1 MYLRAKKRIKDGK
14 EHRYWSIV
22 ESCRNL
28 DGRVVQR
35 QVLYLG
41 EINDSQKAAW
51 CRTIDVLQTDSS
63 AKQMALFP
71 TDRQAPELDCEV
83 VQVNLNELRLHH
95 PRQWGA
101 CWLALKLWEQLEL
114 DRFWQPR
121 LPVSRQGTK
130 WLEVLKTQVCYQLID
145 PGSEWRL
152 HRHWYR
158 QRRAPR
164 ARRRGAAAMNL
175 PYLLVPYELSDEAAA
190 YVSELLN
197 DLAVAFDGQY
207 FAQVRRYYDERRD
220 IERFCH
226 DGQLDL
232 FDYDDVEF

>member
-83 VQVNLNELRLHH
+83 VQVKLNELRLHH

-121 LPVSRQGTK
+121 LPVSRQGH
-130 WLEVLKTQVCYQLID
+130 EVARGVEDAGVLST
-145 PGSEWRL
+145 
-152 HRHWYR
+152 HRPPVVSGGCIATGMKHSVVFSDDTVPVLDKLSR
-158 QRRAPR
+158 
-164 ARRRGAAAMNL
+164 
-175 PYLLVPYELSDEAAA
+175 LLVPRVGEARAHGYSRDKRA
-190 YVSELLN
+190 RWIGVLPPGG
-197 DLAVAFDGQY
+197 V
-207 FAQVRRYYDERRD
+207 VRGGGCSRGARSAGSGRGVRIARPESW
-220 IERFCH
+220 
-226 DGQLDL
+226 GG
-232 FDYDDVEF
+232 